1 MVIVSVSMIV
11 QIYRV
16 RFREEVSAFSR
27 LLFTGACIM
36 VKSAPSESPGGEE
49 RRPKPP
55 GDSNIIIYHEPS
67 QCNRKGE
74 KIMPSREEMIEYI
87 TETIQEAS
95 DLDLEQYF
103 WLMMEQDTNFDSE

>member
-1 MVIVSVSMIV
+1 VVFYFLAIAFCRGWHYI
-11 QIYRV
+11 QI
-16 RFREEVSAFSR
+16 SP
-27 LLFTGACIM
+27 
-36 VKSAPSESPGGEE
+36 KQSPGGGVW
-49 RRPKPP
+49 RQKPP

-67 QCNRKGE
+67 RCNRKGE

-103 WLMMEQDTNFDSE
+103 WLMMESDTNFDSE